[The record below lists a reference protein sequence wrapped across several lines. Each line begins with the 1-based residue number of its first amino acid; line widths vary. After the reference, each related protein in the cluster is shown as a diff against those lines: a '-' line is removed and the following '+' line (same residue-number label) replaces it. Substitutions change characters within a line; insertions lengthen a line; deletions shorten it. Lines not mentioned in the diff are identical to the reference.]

1 MCFLCGRD
9 LILNVVMSFTSISS
23 FKGLDINIFIDYVFL
38 IIVLIPNVLLYR
50 LKNPKFMY
58 SMK

>member
-23 FKGLDINIFIDYVFL
+23 FKGLDINIFIDYVCL